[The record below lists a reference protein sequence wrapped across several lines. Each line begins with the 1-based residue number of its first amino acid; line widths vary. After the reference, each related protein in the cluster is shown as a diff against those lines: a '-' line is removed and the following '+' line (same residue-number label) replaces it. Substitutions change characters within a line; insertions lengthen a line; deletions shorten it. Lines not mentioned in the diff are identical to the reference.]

1 MFIKNMGHNVR
12 ATVMG
17 DLQTSKAQ
25 TSLCIRSDLEIYT
38 KLHQTRPSAAVR
50 SVGHDHFLVRKGLSR
65 TTFLAEYAC
74 WSGHLF
80 SVSS

>member
-1 MFIKNMGHNVR
+1 
-12 ATVMG
+12 MG

-38 KLHQTRPSAAVR
+38 KLHQTWPSAAVR
-50 SVGHDHFLVRKGLSR
+50 SVGHGHFLSEKGFSR

-74 WSGHLF
+74 SSGHLF